1 MIGGLFGRRRASPN
15 AASVKAWV
23 EARFALGPDD
33 VASIAELA
41 CRDDGCPDLET
52 VVTVLRAGGGA
63 AAWRIEKPLAAV
75 TQADV
80 AALGDQVG

>member
-33 VASIAELA
+33 VVSIAELA

-52 VVTVLRAGGGA
+52 VVTVMHGGGGA
-63 AAWRIEKPLAAV
+63 AKWRIEKPLAAV
-75 TQADV
+75 TQADI
-80 AALGDQVG
+80 AALGDEDD